1 MSTLFQCSTTG
12 EGARVMQVQGRV
24 LLDLVL
30 AAWEA
35 AAGRG
40 PAPLNSILA
49 AAALHVRHPGQLFS
63 E

>member
-1 MSTLFQCSTTG
+1 
-12 EGARVMQVQGRV
+12 MQVQGRV